1 MKKIELVK
9 IDIDK
14 QKQNGSHHFSLIY
27 HITDS
32 ETGEVI
38 EETIPNIEIK
48 LPIEVSE
55 IPEVRHN
62 EIRCAI
68 IDKIL
73 YKWLNCIDFH
83 SFKTTCDDVEI
94 KIITPENKKEMTV
107 DEIEKELGYKIKV
120 VGDKSKES

>member
-1 MKKIELVK
+1 MKKIELVE

-14 QKQNGSHHFSLIY
+14 QKQNNAHHFSLIY
-27 HITDS
+27 HITDT

-55 IPEVRHN
+55 IPEVSYN
-62 EIRCAI
+62 A
-68 IDKIL
+68 
-73 YKWLNCIDFH
+73 YNYLNYINFH

-107 DEIEKELGYKIKV
+107 GQIEKELGYKIKIIR
-120 VGDKSKES
+120 DKSKESWENI